1 MGFLDE
7 AIVDLEQAVHA
18 CAVSGAAGFE
28 TESQVELAAVLLTR
42 GGRRDEARARSL
54 LTEAT
59 RRAEA
64 LGMPPIAD
72 RARRLLADV
81 DAAPNTPQL
90 TPRERE
96 VAELV
101 AQGLTNREIAERLF
115 LSERTAQN
123 HVQHILTKLD
133 LSNRSQIAAWVTSRR
148 NEYAG

>member
-1 MGFLDE
+1 
-7 AIVDLEQAVHA
+7 
-18 CAVSGAAGFE
+18 
-28 TESQVELAAVLLTR
+28 
-42 GGRRDEARARSL
+42 
-54 LTEAT
+54 
-59 RRAEA
+59 
-64 LGMPPIAD
+64 MPPIAD